1 MTLCCFT
8 DCQLIVLVAVV
19 EIKKIRHSLTFQDQS
34 TMPFSTH
41 PSGVKV
47 YVLVLRIRE
56 CVVAE
61 CEGKRVQV
69 LKTFIESSFIGWI
82 FSFFVAKV
90 SRA

>member
-1 MTLCCFT
+1 
-8 DCQLIVLVAVV
+8 
-19 EIKKIRHSLTFQDQS
+19 
-34 TMPFSTH
+34 MPFSTH

-56 CVVAE
+56 YVVAE

-69 LKTFIESSFIGWI
+69 LKTFIETSFKGWI

-90 SRA
+90 SRAHTAQQKTMKKKDFFSSKRF